1 MTEDGKFR
9 IEKFDGTDFSWWRMQ
24 IADLL
29 VQKDLDVVLGD
40 KPETMSDAQWSGFDR
55 KAMSMIRLLSLIHI

>member
-24 IADLL
+24 IVDLL
-29 VQKDLDVVLGD
+29 VQKDLDVVLGE

-55 KAMSMIRLLSLIHI
+55 KASCRERV